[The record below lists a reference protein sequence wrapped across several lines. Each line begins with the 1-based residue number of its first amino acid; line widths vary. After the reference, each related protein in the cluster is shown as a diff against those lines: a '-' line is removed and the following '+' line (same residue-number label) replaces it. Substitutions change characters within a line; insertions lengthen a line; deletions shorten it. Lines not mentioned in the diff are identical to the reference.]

1 MSTGAPSADGGAK
14 PLPLGER
21 NALLIRSVKSAFV
34 LLSTKVTKPLN
45 RGSED
50 FNMKHVQN
58 AMTNRQLYSSYKTAA
73 TPEKQEKARQ
83 EYLDRRGYFPSFR
96 W

>member
-1 MSTGAPSADGGAK
+1 
-14 PLPLGER
+14 
-21 NALLIRSVKSAFV
+21 
-34 LLSTKVTKPLN
+34 
-45 RGSED
+45 
-50 FNMKHVQN
+50 MKHVQIAEELFFMLARYHLLGEDDDSEEIKVELQKKLD